1 MTEEPLHVDT
11 ETFYALAKAT
21 LDAGHAFRFRANGRS
36 MRPTIHNGDVITIM
50 PMGNYRLR
58 LGDIALHRTCG
69 GGMGVHRIIRTTHR
83 GLAKIYY
90 TRGDAFGANS
100 ERVEEEDILGRATQ
114 IERDERTLRIDRT
127 SDRWRGLIWAL
138 RQTLAQHYRNA
149 TR

>member
-1 MTEEPLHVDT
+1 VTEERLHVDT
-11 ETFYALAKAT
+11 ENFCALTKAT

-36 MRPTIHNGDVITIM
+36 MQPTVHNGDIIKVI

-58 LGDIALHRTCG
+58 LGDIALHRASG
-69 GGMGVHRIIRTTHR
+69 GGMVVHRIIWTTHR
-83 GLAKIYY
+83 GLEKIYY

-100 ERVEEEDILGRATQ
+100 ERVAETDILGRATQ
-114 IERDERTLRIDRT
+114 IERDKRSLRIDRT

-138 RQTLAQHYRNA
+138 RQSLAQRYRNA